1 MEEKKRTG
9 AWALVAKLGGKFLSL
24 LVKSSK
30 LLKVGLAAATFASYT
45 WFFTWKFAILLMI
58 AIGFHEASHVLAMKR
73 LGIRT
78 RGWFFL
84 PFLGGVAVAEEGYI
98 SYWENAYV
106 AIAGPVGGAILA
118 WATMFVYWA
127 TGNPMWAA
135 GAAFQAVLN
144 IFNLLPISPL
154 DGGQMVRSITF
165 SINKWLGAFFLL
177 LSFIAAM
184 FIMFKLRIGL
194 FGLLL
199 IVGGIE
205 VFIEWRYRIR
215 MLNPNIPKWMIPP
228 HVLNHKY
235 PRSMNKK
242 ELALASFLYV
252 GTIAVLVAI
261 ILLTKKIAG
270 ADLAAQFLE

>member
-9 AWALVAKLGGKFLSL
+9 VWTLVAKLGGKFLSL

-58 AIGFHEASHVLAMKR
+58 AIGFHEASHVFAMKR

-84 PFLGGVAVAEEGYI
+84 PFLGGVAIAEEGYI

-106 AIAGPVGGAILA
+106 AIAGPIGGAILA
-118 WATMFVYWA
+118 WTTMLVYWA
-127 TGNPMWAA
+127 TGDPMWAA
-135 GAAFQAVLN
+135 AAAFQAVLN
-144 IFNLLPISPL
+144 ILNLLPISPL

-165 SINKWLGAFFLL
+165 SINKWLGAVFLL

-205 VFIEWRYRIR
+205 VFIEWSYRIR

-252 GTIAVLVAI
+252 STIAVLVAI